1 MKLETK
7 FPIVSSEKQNQIQAD
22 ALDWITEYVEMADR
36 LISLYMPNFQPARTK
51 SLAA

>member
-7 FPIVSSEKQNQIQAD
+7 FPIVNGEKQNQVQ
-22 ALDWITEYVEMADR
+22 DWITEYVEMADR
-36 LISLYMPNFQPARTK
+36 IIGLYMPNFKPAAAK